1 MKKSLIFLFI
11 FSIIAISCQP
21 DYKSSPSLINKMDEG
36 VGVLGPIILDFDN
49 PIQNSSIE
57 KVIRTLPAVNLR
69 FQWQGSSLNI
79 FPEMFFLFNQ
89 EYQIFYKKSVLS
101 QNEKLAQSEYSWK
114 IKTHP
119 VCLIYIGSATE
130 LPEIWK
136 VCMDNNLKTQLS
148 RSKGKIVDF
157 DISNDGN
164 WIVYSAK
171 NKLNGTEIWI
181 MDRNGRDNHVF
192 YKCDEDFCS
201 EPKFSTDGM
210 RILFIRNNKNHENK
224 AGDKNEEV
232 LIRNITTEEES
243 KLLTDKR
250 LKVTFLQWSADQKYI
265 SFFDGFTSS
274 FWIWNLSSNQISEIP
289 SGEGLGGSWKR
300 NENSFLFAGLNYWGG
315 IPYGQINQWDEK
327 TNSIQPLFGDE
338 NDPNEYFSPQWRPQ
352 GDWIAAAYRPVEGS
366 ASKQIALFSS
376 DGTQRVMV
384 TTEQAFS
391 YSSYSWSY
399 DGEMIAFQRFQIGI
413 SGSVPEIGLWRMSDQ
428 SKLIIE
434 KNASSPKWIP

>member
-1 MKKSLIFLFI
+1 MKRILILFI
-11 FSIIAISCQP
+11 ILLCLTSSCQISN
-21 DYKSSPSLINKMDEG
+21 KISPELVNKIDKG

-49 PIQNSSIE
+49 PIQNSFIE
-57 KVIRTLPAVNLR
+57 KAIRTIPAVNLR
-69 FQWQGSSLNI
+69 FQWQGSRLNI
-79 FPEMFFLFNQ
+79 FPEMFFSFNQ

-171 NKLNGTEIWI
+171 NILGGSDIWLMDING
-181 MDRNGRDNHVF
+181 MDNHVF

-201 EPKFSTDGM
+201 EPKFSPDGM
-210 RILFIRNNKNHENK
+210 SIMFIRNNKNHENK
-224 AGDKNEEV
+224 AVDKNEEV
-232 LIRNITTEEES
+232 LIRNFTTGEES
-243 KLLTDKR
+243 KLLTNKR

-265 SFFDGFTSS
+265 SFFDGFSSS
-274 FWIWNLSSNQISEIP
+274 FWIWNLSSNQISELP

-300 NENSFLFAGLNYWGG
+300 DESSFIFAGINYWGG
-315 IPYGQINQWDEK
+315 VPYGQINQWDEK
-327 TNSIQPLFGDE
+327 TNSIQRLFGDE
-338 NDPNEYFSPQWRPQ
+338 NDPNEYFSPKWRPQ
-352 GDWIAAAYRPVEGS
+352 GDWIAAAFRPIQGS
-366 ASKQIALFSS
+366 ASKQVALFSV
-376 DGTQRVMV
+376 DGKQQMIV
-384 TTEQAFS
+384 TNEQAFS
-391 YSSYSWSY
+391 YSSFSWSC
-399 DGEMIAFQRFQIGI
+399 DGEMIAFQMFQIGV
-413 SGSVPEIGLWRMSDQ
+413 SGLVPEIGLWRMSDQ